1 MGKLTTRRGMLGS
14 LGALLGGGAVGA
26 LVVRETSESA
36 ATTSVRRVLRSSDLR
51 FTRPGTTAG
60 ELAASGTSALPS
72 GTLEDESGAYAGLLS
87 STLVAGSAGPDLLHR
102 LELLDG
108 TLLGVGPAGVE
119 ETGFSVVSGTGRY
132 LGATGTYTARQAPRA
147 AELVLDLTL
156 PEA

>member
-1 MGKLTTRRGMLGS
+1 MAKLTTRRGMLGT

-26 LVVRETSESA
+26 LVVRETSTMIPE
-36 ATTSVRRVLRSSDLR
+36 RRVLRSSDLR
-51 FTRPGTTAG
+51 FTRPGTPAG
-60 ELAASGTSALPS
+60 ELAAPGTSSLPS
-72 GTLEDESGAYAGLLS
+72 GTLEDETGGYAGLLT

-108 TLLGVGPAGVE
+108 TLLAVGPAGVE

-147 AELVLDLTL
+147 AELVLDLTV

>member
-1 MGKLTTRRGMLGS
+1 MAKLTTRRGMLGT

-26 LVVRETSESA
+26 LVVRETSTMVPE
-36 ATTSVRRVLRSSDLR
+36 RRVLRSSDLR
-51 FTRPGTTAG
+51 FTRPGTPAG
-60 ELAASGTSALPS
+60 ELAAPGTSSLPS
-72 GTLEDESGAYAGLLS
+72 GTLEDETGGYAGLLT

-108 TLLGVGPAGVE
+108 TLLAVGPAGVE

-147 AELVLDLTL
+147 AELVLDLTV

>member
-1 MGKLTTRRGMLGS
+1 MAKLTTRRGMLGT

-26 LVVRETSESA
+26 LVVRETSTMVPE
-36 ATTSVRRVLRSSDLR
+36 RRVLRSSDLR
-51 FTRPGTTAG
+51 FTRPGTPAG
-60 ELAASGTSALPS
+60 ELATPGTSSLPS
-72 GTLEDESGAYAGLLS
+72 GTLEDETGGYAGLLT

-108 TLLGVGPAGVE
+108 TLLAVGPAGVE

-147 AELVLDLTL
+147 AELVLDLTV

>member
-26 LVVRETSESA
+26 YVVRETSTMVSE
-36 ATTSVRRVLRSSDLR
+36 RRTLRSGDLR
-51 FTRPGTTAG
+51 FTRPGTPPG
-60 ELAASGTSALPS
+60 ELAAPGTPAVPS
-72 GTLEDESGAYAGLLS
+72 GTLEDADGGYAGLLT
-87 STLVAGSAGPDLLHR
+87 STIVAGSAGPDLLHR

-119 ETGFSVVSGTGRY
+119 ETEFSIVSGTGRY

-147 AELVLDLTL
+147 AELVLDLSL

>member
-26 LVVRETSESA
+26 YVVRETSAMVSE
-36 ATTSVRRVLRSSDLR
+36 RRTLRSGDLR
-51 FTRPGTTAG
+51 FTRPGTPPG
-60 ELAASGTSALPS
+60 ELAAPGTPAVPS
-72 GTLEDESGAYAGLLS
+72 GTLEDADGGYAGLLT
-87 STLVAGSAGPDLLHR
+87 STIVAGSAGPDLLHR
-102 LELLDG
+102 LELIDG

-119 ETGFSVVSGTGRY
+119 ETEFSIVSGTGRY

-147 AELVLDLTL
+147 AELVLDLSL